1 MRFAFLTITTLVG
14 FSAQIAAAETQPESE
29 REHASIALSRLGYGP
44 AAGDVE
50 TVTLMGVSNYIHQ
63 QLFPEKI
70 PESTDLVKQLAAMT
84 TLNQSPEALFIRDR
98 ELNERKKDAK
108 GDDDQG
114 EKKSINAQLGLPD
127 READEAKLLRS
138 IESPRQLQEMLVD
151 FWYNHFNVYQK
162 KEIDRIWINAY
173 EEQAIRPYVFG
184 KFRDM
189 LEATA
194 KHPAMLF
201 YLDNWKNVA
210 PGSVHPQA
218 GLNGRVKAKDN
229 NEQGINE
236 NYAREVME
244 LHTLGV
250 DGGYTQ
256 ADVTQL
262 ARILS
267 GWGFGAAKLNQVRTG
282 FTDKEAMRREINAQN
297 ASVFFFNPD
306 HHDFGQK
313 VFLGRVFPGG
323 IGQQEGETALDMLA
337 YSPITAHHISY
348 ELAQF
353 FVADDPPQGLVRHM
367 DDTWQRTGGDLREVV
382 RTMVDSPEFWDRQYR
397 QSKYRTPFQYVA
409 AAVRASGAPVD
420 TRVLLQALEKM
431 GERPYDNL
439 TPDGYKNTAD
449 GWLNPSATEARLTF
463 ATALGIGKLEQ
474 IHIVDNPDGSNGRAD
489 TPGKA
494 VPLDPRHIEA
504 AIDAG
509 LSPAT
514 MQAVAEVPP
523 GLQAAALLGSPEMMR
538 R

>member
-1 MRFAFLTITTLVG
+1 MRFVLLTISVLIGLAVR
-14 FSAQIAAAETQPESE
+14 ADAETQPDSE

-44 AAGDVE
+44 ALGDVQ
-50 TVTLMGVSNYIHQ
+50 TVTRMGVSNYVHQ
-63 QLFPEKI
+63 QLYPEKI
-70 PESTDLVKQLAAMT
+70 PESPQLLRQLAAMT

-98 ELNERKKDAK
+98 ELNEQKRDAK
-108 GDDDQG
+108 GNDDDSG
-114 EKKSINAQLGLPD
+114 DKRGIKAQIGLPD
-127 READEAKLLRS
+127 READEAKLLRA

-151 FWYNHFNVYQK
+151 FWFNHFNVYQK
-162 KEIDRIWINAY
+162 KDIDRVWINAY
-173 EEQAIRPYVFG
+173 DEQAIRPYVFG
-184 KFRDM
+184 RFRDM

-210 PGSVHPQA
+210 PGNGQPQA
-218 GLNGRVKAKDN
+218 GLNGRVKAKN
-229 NEQGINE
+229 GEEAGINE

-256 ADVTQL
+256 SDVTQL

-267 GWGFGAAKLNQVRTG
+267 GWGFGAAKMNQVRNG
-282 FTDKEAMRREINAQN
+282 FTDKAAMKREINAQN

-323 IGQQEGETALDMLA
+323 VGRQEGETALDMLA
-337 YSPITAHHISY
+337 YNPVTAHHISY

-353 FVADDPPQGLVRHM
+353 FVADEPPKELVRRM
-367 DDTWQRTGGDLREVV
+367 EDTWARTGGDLREVT
-382 RTMVDSPEFWDRQYR
+382 RTMVDSSEFWDKQYR
-397 QSKYRTPFQYVA
+397 QAKYRTPFQYVA

-420 TRVLLQALEKM
+420 TEVLLQALEKM
-431 GERPYDNL
+431 GERPYNNL
-439 TPDGYKNTAD
+439 TPDGYKNTSD
-449 GWLNPSATEARLTF
+449 VWLTPSATEERLTF
-463 ATALGIGKLEQ
+463 ATALGTGKLEQ
-474 IHIVDNPDGSNGRAD
+474 IHFMNNPDGSNGHPDRQGQ
-489 TPGKA
+489 P
-494 VPLDPRHIEA
+494 VPLDPARIEA

-514 MQAVAEVPP
+514 AQAVSEVQP